1 MQDRVLEE
9 QRHPGLRRDHPSDV
23 EQAGLPARE
32 TLVEVDDQREQAPL
46 HLAAE
51 ERSVVVRREA
61 LPRRVAVAPE
71 PLVRA
76 DLREKRLDWVLPNAA
91 ITEPGLFAYFP
102 RRSVQPPNL
111 RAFLDAAKDVL
122 HSTG

>member
-1 MQDRVLEE
+1 MAQHNCIGFR
-9 QRHPGLRRDHPSDV
+9 
-23 EQAGLPARE
+23 
-32 TLVEVDDQREQAPL
+32 LVASQGIYAWELQEDGKD
-46 HLAAE
+46 
-51 ERSVVVRREA
+51 
-61 LPRRVAVAPE
+61 VAVNVHGTAFVTDPSYARDLALAGIGIAYVFE

-102 RRSVQPPNL
+102 RRSVQPPKL